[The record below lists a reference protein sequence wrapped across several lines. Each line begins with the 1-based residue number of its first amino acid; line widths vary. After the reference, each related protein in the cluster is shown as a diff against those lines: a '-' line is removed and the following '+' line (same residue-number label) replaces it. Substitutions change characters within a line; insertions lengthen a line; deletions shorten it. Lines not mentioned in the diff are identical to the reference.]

1 MTNSWPDD
9 NAEYQASDIDKIL
22 DEELRN
28 SKPILRPTDRKYN
41 NLDPTKINTG
51 TVKEVKPI
59 PTLVAIFLA
68 GIIAIAIVS
77 LVLLILFGLLL
88 QTFQWVVG
96 MVR

>member
-22 DEELRN
+22 DEELKN
-28 SKPILRPTDRKYN
+28 NKPVLRPTDRKYN

-51 TVKEVKPI
+51 TVREVKTA
-59 PTLVAIFLA
+59 PTFIARFFAAV
-68 GIIAIAIVS
+68 IAIAIVALIL
-77 LVLLILFGLLL
+77 LVLFGLFL
-88 QTFQWVVG
+88 QVFQWVAG

>member
-22 DEELRN
+22 DEELKN
-28 SKPILRPTDRKYN
+28 NKPVLRPTDRKYN

-51 TVKEVKPI
+51 TVREVKTA
-59 PTLVAIFLA
+59 PTFIARFLA
-68 GIIAIAIVS
+68 AVIAIAIVALIL
-77 LVLLILFGLLL
+77 LVLLGLFL
-88 QTFQWVVG
+88 QVFQWVAG

>member
-22 DEELRN
+22 DEELRD

-41 NLDPTKINTG
+41 NLDPSKINTG
-51 TVKEVKPI
+51 TVKEVKPV
-59 PTLVAIFLA
+59 PTLIARFLA

-77 LVLLILFGLLL
+77 LILLVLFGLFI
-88 QTFQWVVG
+88 QVFQWVAG

>member
-22 DEELRN
+22 DEELRD
-28 SKPILRPTDRKYN
+28 SKPVLRPTDRKYN

-51 TVKEVKPI
+51 TVREVKTA
-59 PTLVAIFLA
+59 PTFIARFLA
-68 GIIAIAIVS
+68 AVIAIAIVS
-77 LVLLILFGLLL
+77 LILLVLFGLFI
-88 QTFQWVVG
+88 QVFQWVAG

>member
-22 DEELRN
+22 DEELRD
-28 SKPILRPTDRKYN
+28 SKPVLRPTDRKYN

-51 TVKEVKPI
+51 TVREVKTA
-59 PTLVAIFLA
+59 PTFIARFLA
-68 GIIAIAIVS
+68 AVIAIAIVALIL
-77 LVLLILFGLLL
+77 LVLFGLFL
-88 QTFQWVVG
+88 QVFQWVAG

>member
-22 DEELRN
+22 DEELRD
-28 SKPILRPTDRKYN
+28 SKPVLRPTDRKYN

-51 TVKEVKPI
+51 TVREVKTA
-59 PTLVAIFLA
+59 PTFIARFLA
-68 GIIAIAIVS
+68 AVIAIAIVALIL
-77 LVLLILFGLLL
+77 LVLFGLFI
-88 QTFQWVVG
+88 QAFQWVAG

>member
-22 DEELRN
+22 DEELKN
-28 SKPILRPTDRKYN
+28 NKPVLRHTDRKYN

-51 TVKEVKPI
+51 TVREVKTA
-59 PTLVAIFLA
+59 PTFIARFLA
-68 GIIAIAIVS
+68 AVIAIAIVALIL
-77 LVLLILFGLLL
+77 LVLLGLFL
-88 QTFQWVVG
+88 QVFQWVAG